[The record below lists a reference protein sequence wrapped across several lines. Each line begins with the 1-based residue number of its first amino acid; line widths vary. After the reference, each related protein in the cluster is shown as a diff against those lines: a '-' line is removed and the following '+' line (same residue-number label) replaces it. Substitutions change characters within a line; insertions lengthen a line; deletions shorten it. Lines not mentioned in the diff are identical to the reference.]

1 MGYSVSLPE
10 PALDADPMPDR
21 KVITRKIR
29 RNEDDGS
36 FDHDFWQSLDA
47 EARFAAMWEMVSE
60 VDLIRGKDGRQP
72 GLQRHVH
79 RLERRGG

>member
-1 MGYSVSLPE
+1 MR
-10 PALDADPMPDR
+10 DR

-29 RNEDDGS
+29 RGEDDGS
-36 FDHDFWQSLDA
+36 FDRAFWQALDP
-47 EARFAAMWEMVSE
+47 EVRFAAMWEMVSE

-72 GLQRHVH
+72 RLQRHVH